1 MGMDD
6 STRAALDSETPVNP
20 YSLLD
25 AVNTAAARSNTAW
38 LLFLGLM
45 AYAALT
51 LGALTHRDLLLDA
64 GVVLPLL
71 QVRLDLASFFIAAP
85 AAVAL
90 LHLMLVAQHVLL
102 ARKTLEFDAALRL
115 LESTDR
121 RSHPLRLELDSS
133 LFVQVLAG
141 PERSRVV
148 SAILNGIAWLT
159 LVILPLL
166 LLLYMQV
173 AFLPFHH
180 ATVTAVQRAIAL
192 ADVGLLLLAGVFLM
206 RAETSF
212 LGALLRLGFSNPG
225 SAAFG
230 LVVLA
235 GATAVSVLAA
245 VPTGS
250 TRDSGNGALLGIF
263 ARNLDVTDNNLA
275 PGKDGATRGR
285 VSLRGRDLRFARLD
299 RAELALADLTGARL
313 DGASLREADL
323 RGAQLGCAD
332 PAALRQPDGRQ
343 KAGCTTA
350 RAADLR
356 GAWLERAKLTGADLR
371 GARLDAAP
379 MKGADLSQ
387 ALLTGATFEGAS
399 LQLADLSDA
408 ALEGASFLDA
418 GLDGASLK
426 GARLQ
431 MADFTRARLQ
441 GASLTSAHLAGAAL
455 READLEGAV
464 LRQAKLYGADL
475 RGARLQAADLA
486 GAAVW
491 RTTPP
496 AGDAV
501 ALADI
506 ANIAL
511 KAPGKD
517 EVEALKALVE
527 RVETALP
534 AGERTAGLGGQ
545 LKELGEGGWMGSADG
560 QTWAGLLR
568 SSEAAMAEG
577 YRFRLAEHLARM
589 VCRPHAA
596 EGAGAA
602 VAVGVVLRAAAPA
615 FKGDPIAIADRLK
628 AADCAGA
635 KDLPAFAARQ
645 LAIAAERAKG
655 P

>member
-1 MGMDD
+1 MDD

-38 LLFLGLM
+38 LLFLALM
-45 AYAALT
+45 AYAALAV
-51 LGALTHRDLLLDA
+51 GSLTHRDLLLDA
-64 GVVLPLL
+64 GIVLPLL
-71 QVRLDLASFFIAAP
+71 QVRIDLVRFFIVAP
-85 AAVAL
+85 MAVVL

-133 LFVQVLAG
+133 FFVQAIAG

-159 LVILPLL
+159 LLVLPLL

-180 ATVTAVQRAIAL
+180 AMVTAVQRAMVL
-192 ADVGLLLLAGVFLM
+192 ADVVVLLLAGVFVM

-212 LGALLRLGFSNPG
+212 FGAVLRLGFNNPG

-230 LVVLA
+230 LAVLA
-235 GATAVSVLAA
+235 GAAAVSVVAA

-250 TRDSGNGALLGIF
+250 ARDGSNGALFGIF
-263 ARNLDVTDNNLA
+263 ARNLDASDASLV
-275 PGKDGATRGR
+275 PEKDGAVTGR
-285 VSLRGRDLRFARLD
+285 WLNLRGRDLRFAKLD
-299 RAELALADLTGARL
+299 RGELPQTDLTGAIL
-313 DGASLREADL
+313 DGASLRGADL
-323 RGAQLGCAD
+323 RGARLGCID
-332 PAALRQPDGRQ
+332 PAALKQVDGRQ
-343 KAGCTTA
+343 NAGCTTA
-350 RAADLR
+350 RGADFSAARLD
-356 GAWLERAKLTGADLR
+356 GAKLAGADLR
-371 GARLDAAP
+371 GARLDEAVL
-379 MKGADLSQ
+379 KGVDLSRG
-387 ALLTGATFEGAS
+387 LLTGATFESAGLS
-399 LQLADLSDA
+399 LADLSEA
-408 ALEGASFLDA
+408 ALEGASFVRA
-418 GLDGASLK
+418 SLDGAVLT

-431 MADFTRARLQ
+431 MADFTRAGLQ

-455 READLEGAV
+455 READLEGAQ
-464 LRQAKLYGADL
+464 LQQAKLYGADM

-496 AGDAV
+496 AADAV

-506 ANIAL
+506 ANIAM

-517 EVEALKALVE
+517 EVETLMALVE
-527 RVETALP
+527 SVEAALP
-534 AGERTAGLGGQ
+534 AGERTAGLGG
-545 LKELGEGGWMGSADG
+545 LVKELGEGGWMGSADG
-560 QTWAGLLR
+560 QAWAGLLR
-568 SSEAAMAEG
+568 SSAAAMAEG

-589 VCRPHAA
+589 ACR
-596 EGAGAA
+596 AGSAGPA
-602 VAVGVVLRAAAPA
+602 VAIGVVARVVAPN
-615 FKGDPIAIADRLK
+615 FKGDPAVLGDRLK
-628 AADCAGA
+628 AADCPGA
-635 KDLPAFAARQ
+635 KDLPASVVQR
-645 LAIAAERAKG
+645 LAVAVERAKEQ
-655 P
+655 